1 MNVNALK
8 SIIINLKLKH
18 KKVIEIY
25 AKSLFGN
32 TSTLGWTFKNMRQCR
47 VHNMCTTIVPW

>member
-25 AKSLFGN
+25 AKNHCLA
-32 TSTLGWTFKNMRQCR
+32 MQA
-47 VHNMCTTIVPW
+47 H